1 MITFTCEH
9 KDLYG
14 DHEEVSSKIIH
25 SISADSTLDEVVEAF
40 EYFLKGCGYSLPE
53 GTHIGYEYEDNN
65 IDLGLDG
72 DDNLTF
78 DFMVDNGA
86 ASGVYTVTDTNGSF
100 DWQNSYGDV
109 HITLGESK

>member
-9 KDLYG
+9 KALYE
-14 DHEEVSSKIIH
+14 DEVSSTVTH
-25 SISADSTLDEVVEAF
+25 SISADSTLDDVIEAF
-40 EYFLKGCGYSLPE
+40 EYFLKGCGYSLPD
-53 GTHIGYEYEDNN
+53 GAHIGYEFEDEG
-65 IDLGLDG
+65 IDTTLNLDG
-72 DDNLTF
+72 DNLTF

>member
-9 KDLYG
+9 KALYE
-14 DHEEVSSKIIH
+14 DEVSSTVTH

-72 DDNLTF
+72 DNMTF
-78 DFMVDNGA
+78 DFMVDSGA
-86 ASGVYTVTDTNGSF
+86 ASGVYTVTDPNGSF